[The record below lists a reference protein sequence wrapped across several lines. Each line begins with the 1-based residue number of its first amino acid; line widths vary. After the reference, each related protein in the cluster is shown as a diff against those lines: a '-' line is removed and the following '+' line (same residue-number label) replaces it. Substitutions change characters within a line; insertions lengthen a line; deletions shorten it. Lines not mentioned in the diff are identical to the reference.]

1 MTDFIIAVL
10 DMILGGSF
18 TGGIQRLGKDIS
30 TYNTAAYNF
39 ALEINNVAVKPVAA
53 VILSIILVLEFARI
67 SSKVDGDQKLGAQLV
82 GAAIF
87 KACLIVVAIQNV
99 DLILKAINS
108 VGTTIIQ
115 SMAKVE
121 TTGVSKGVPD
131 DMRSTIENLGTVDLI
146 GLFALLLVP
155 LFVTW
160 LASIIV
166 QIVIFLRFAE
176 IYILSSAATLPLV
189 FMRHPETKPIA
200 LGYLRKYG
208 AAVLH
213 GGMIIV
219 AIKIYE
225 TFQKTSLSMDG
236 ILGNGDL
243 SFKTLGDFVTNTGQ
257 LLIAPLFFIFLI
269 LATGRFAKALVGE

>member
-18 TGGIQRLGKDIS
+18 TGGIQSLGKDIS
-30 TYNTAAYNF
+30 IYNTAAYNF

-99 DLILKAINS
+99 GLILKAINS

-189 FMRHPETKPIA
+189 FMGHPETKPIA